1 MRLPRRD
8 NILPKGPGVLA
19 AVKHDLTFDPR
30 PFLDKGWDQRTVL
43 QCSKDQLIF
52 SQDDPA
58 DAVFYIES
66 GVLKITIHSRQGKK
80 AVVALLGSGDF
91 LGEECLANQT
101 RRKATAAMMTDGSIV
116 RIEKAAMLQ
125 LLHSEPRFAELFV
138 SYLAAR
144 KFRIEEDLA
153 DQLLSSSEKR
163 LARRL
168 ILLADPREVGA
179 LRTTLRINQD
189 TLAAMVGTTQPRVS
203 FFMNKFRR
211 MGYINYNGD
220 LTVDRSLSAFV
231 QE

>member
-1 MRLPRRD
+1 M
-8 NILPKGPGVLA
+8 
-19 AVKHDLTFDPR
+19 
-30 PFLDKGWDQRTVL
+30 
-43 QCSKDQLIF
+43 
-52 SQDDPA
+52 
-58 DAVFYIES
+58 FYIES

-101 RRKATAAMMTDGSIV
+101 QRKATAAMMTDGSIV

-211 MGYINYNGD
+211 MGYMNYNGD